1 MSKGALKE
9 LSDNTFTTNGVRAI
23 TAASHRSFNDEAIDA
38 MYLNPG
44 SVIAWAGLK
53 NNIPSGWSLC
63 NGVQLS
69 KTEYADLFTAL
80 GGEQSPWGV
89 QTTTFSL
96 PNIPFYGSPVQ
107 SNPANEL
114 TNGNYRLGLT
124 GGEERHTLNINEMP
138 YHKHGDLRIAGSDE
152 GAGTNG
158 PYVITNNIKYNG
170 INAISGET
178 GYTGSSQ
185 SHNNMQPFA
194 AMYWIIKIV

>member
-1 MSKGALKE
+1 MSKGTLKE

-53 NNIPSGWSLC
+53 NNIPSGWSMC
-63 NGVQLS
+63 NGAQLS
-69 KTEYADLFTAL
+69 KTEYADLFAAL

-89 QTTTFSL
+89 FSTTFLL
-96 PNIPFYGSPVQ
+96 PNMPIYGSPVHA
-107 SNPANEL
+107 NTLNEL
-114 TNGNYRLGLT
+114 TNGNNRLGLT
-124 GGEERHTLNINEMP
+124 GGEQKHTLSIEEIP
-138 YHKHGDLRIAGSDE
+138 SHKHINLKIAGSNE
-152 GAGTNG
+152 GAGING
-158 PYVITNNIKYNG
+158 PYVITNNTKYNG
-170 INAISGET
+170 INAITGET
-178 GYTGSSQ
+178 GNTGGNQ

>member
-63 NGVQLS
+63 NGAQLS
-69 KTEYADLFTAL
+69 KTEYADLFVAL

-96 PNIPFYGSPVQ
+96 PNIPIYGSPVQ
-107 SNPANEL
+107 SNPTNEL
-114 TNGNYRLGLT
+114 TNGSNRLGFT

-138 YHKHGDLRIAGSDE
+138 YHSHPVSIELFAEVGATNRVANAGNTAE
-152 GAGTNG
+152 GTT
-158 PYVITNNIKYNG
+158 Y
-170 INAISGET
+170 S
-178 GYTGSSQ
+178 GYTGYAGGGQ